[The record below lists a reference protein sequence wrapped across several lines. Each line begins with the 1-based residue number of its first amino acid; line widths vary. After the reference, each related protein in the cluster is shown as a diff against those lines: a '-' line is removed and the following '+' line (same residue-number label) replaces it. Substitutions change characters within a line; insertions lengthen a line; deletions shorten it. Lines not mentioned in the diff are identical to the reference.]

1 MFQRMMEYV
10 RKFRERSWHPLVD
23 GLRAGGMSLD
33 NASSFRALGTKPI
46 CVRLPTGGSRPSAT
60 ASCVVM

>member
-10 RKFRERSWHPLVD
+10 RKFRERGGRRPAD
-23 GLRAGGMSLD
+23 GLRAGGMSWD

-46 CVRLPTGGSRPSAT
+46 CPCPPCGRLRSSAV
-60 ASCVVM
+60 AAEVVM